1 MKYQNPINKKT
12 TINKKIVINKVCP
25 ILENSKIEFLW
36 PGQTSKSI

>member
-25 ILENSKIEFLW
+25 ILENSKIEFL
-36 PGQTSKSI
+36 